1 MPRLARL
8 QVADKVQ
15 LRVGDGVELVVAVDA
30 RSGKRTGHQ
39 VRRTEEAAPPPEHAD
54 APAADGGGERGAD
67 RKLQPQFLAERNPN
81 AVKYTGHKLVGP
93 PSSPIVSYLSPYL
106 QLHAPTDSSRRNNL
120 KPILTRCGLTTSF
133 EAFRVWPACST
144 RNLISCG

>member
-1 MPRLARL
+1 MCRRGLLDWFCTRL

-39 VRRTEEAAPPPEHAD
+39 VRRTAEAAPPAENAD
-54 APAADGGGERGAD
+54 ASAADGSSERGAD
-67 RKLQPQFLAERNPN
+67 KKQQPQFLAERNPN

-93 PSSPIVSYLSPYL
+93 ALSPCL
-106 QLHAPTDSSRRNNL
+106 R
-120 KPILTRCGLTTSF
+120 
-133 EAFRVWPACST
+133 
-144 RNLISCG
+144 

>member
-1 MPRLARL
+1 M
-8 QVADKVQ
+8 ADKVQ

-39 VRRTEEAAPPPEHAD
+39 VRRTAEAAPPPEHAD

-67 RKLQPQFLAERNPN
+67 KKQQPQFLAERNPN

-93 PSSPIVSYLSPYL
+93 PSCPMSHCDLSPYL
-106 QLHAPTDSSRRNNL
+106 QTHAPPDSSRGNNL
-120 KPILTRCGLTTSF
+120 KPILTRSGLKNKH
-133 EAFRVWPACST
+133 RM
-144 RNLISCG
+144 RNSVFGQRAERC